1 MEATQNAEV
10 IELSLVKTIET
21 KLVQANVTETVLAAL
36 KEKYAG
42 MKLAAIDD
50 KESYLEIKQAAKECA
65 KVRTL
70 TVKIC
75 KEGREEAVKAQKQWI
90 AKEKEIVGQVAEVED
105 ALDAEIKA
113 FDDNV
118 ARIEQEEKN
127 RQEEAYINRQA
138 ALTKLGAVYANGEFT
153 LGEASFEAN
162 LIKGSSEEVWTDAV
176 LPKFESE
183 YQKIEAVRIA
193 EQKKKDEEAAEL
205 KRKQEALEKEQK
217 EFEEKQ
223 AAFKKQQEEAEQAE
237 KARVA
242 EEQKKQQVADDKKF
256 SERMA
261 LLSGWSFN
269 GFTVSR
275 QNAEMYGNKND
286 IISMQ
291 DDAFAQL
298 VKDNHDYIAAQNKL
312 AEEKRLADIEAAK
325 QKAIKDEQDRVA
337 EQARLDEI
345 KKKQEEEK
353 RIADL
358 DAANDKTKWEEVV
371 KYLKNCPKFE
381 MRSGQY
387 RKKNQMYNEKI
398 EEILSL

>member
-162 LIKGSSEEVWTDAV
+162 LIKGSSEDVWQEAV
-176 LPKFESE
+176 LPKFEAE
-183 YQKIEAVRIA
+183 YQKIESVRIA
-193 EQKKKDEEAAEL
+193 AQKRKDEEAAEL
-205 KRKQEALEKEQK
+205 KRKQDDLAAEQK
-217 EFEEKQ
+217 AFEEKQ

-237 KARVA
+237 RDKIRAAELEKEKANSALQKERFSLMFPVNPTGVDVDMNTLWVLSESDFA
-242 EEQKKQQVADDKKF
+242 E
-256 SERMA
+256 
-261 LLSGWSFN
+261 
-269 GFTVSR
+269 
-275 QNAEMYGNKND
+275 
-286 IISMQ
+286 
-291 DDAFAQL
+291 
-298 VKDNHDYIAAQNKL
+298 KL
-312 AEEKRLADIEAAK
+312 AAKTLEFNNAKAEKERLSEEKRLADIETAK
-325 QKAIKDEQDRVA
+325 QKAIQDEKNRVA
-337 EQARLDEI
+337 EEARLAEI
-345 KKKQEEEK
+345 KAKEDEEK
-353 RIADL
+353 RQAAL
-358 DAANDKTKWEEVV
+358 EAANDKTKWDEFI
-371 KYLKNCPKFE
+371 KQLKTVETFD

-387 RKKNQMYNEKI
+387 RKKMQIAKEKI
-398 EEILSL
+398 EEILGL